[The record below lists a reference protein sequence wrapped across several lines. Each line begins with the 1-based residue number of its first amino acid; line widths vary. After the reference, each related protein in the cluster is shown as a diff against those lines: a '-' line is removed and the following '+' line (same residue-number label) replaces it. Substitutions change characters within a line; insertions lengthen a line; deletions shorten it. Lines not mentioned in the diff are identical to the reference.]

1 MSETLLAE
9 LMERLCVL
17 PGVGPKSG
25 QRMAMH
31 LLQRDRTRGL
41 QLAQVMERAM
51 REIGNCER
59 CRTFTELPICTR
71 CQDEERDNAVLC
83 IVESPSD
90 VLAIDRATGFNGQYF
105 VLLGQLSPLDGI
117 GPAEL
122 GLDVLEKRLSA
133 AGLQEIIIATSSTV
147 EGETTAHYI
156 SEMARAVNIP
166 VSRLAQGVP
175 MGGELEFLDG
185 GTLQHAFRGRQSI

>member
-1 MSETLLAE
+1 MSESLLTE
-9 LMERLCVL
+9 LIDRFCVL
-17 PGVGPKSG
+17 PGVGPKSA

-31 LLQRDRTRGL
+31 LLQRERTRGL

-59 CRTFTELPICTR
+59 CRTFTELAVCQR
-71 CQDEERDNAVLC
+71 CQDPERDISQLC

-90 VLAIDRATGFNGQYF
+90 VLAIDRATQFRGLYF
-105 VLLGQLSPLDGI
+105 VLMGQLSPLDGI

-122 GLDVLEKRLSA
+122 GLDVLQQRLDSP
-133 AGLQEIIIATSSTV
+133 GLEELIIATSSTV
-147 EGETTAHYI
+147 EGETTAHYVTQ
-156 SEMARAVNIP
+156 MAKAAQ
-166 VSRLAQGVP
+166 VSVTRLAQGVP

-185 GTLQHAFRGRQSI
+185 GTLQHAFKGRQQV

>member
-1 MSETLLAE
+1 MRESLLSE
-9 LMERLCVL
+9 LMDRFCVL
-17 PGVGPKSG
+17 PGVGPKSA

-31 LLQRDRTRGL
+31 LLQRDRSRGL
-41 QLAQVMERAM
+41 QLAQVMGRAM

-59 CRTFTELPICTR
+59 CRTFTELAICNR
-71 CQDEERDNAVLC
+71 CQDAERDVSKLC

-90 VLAIDRATGFNGQYF
+90 VMAIDRATEFKGLYF
-105 VLLGQLSPLDGI
+105 VLMGQLSPLDGI

-122 GLDVLEKRLSA
+122 GLDVLQQRLTTP
-133 AGLQEIIIATSSTV
+133 GLEELIIATSSTV

-156 SEMARAVNIP
+156 TEMARAVQLP
-166 VSRLAQGVP
+166 VTRLAQGVP

-185 GTLQHAFRGRQSI
+185 GTLQHAFKGRQQV

>member
-1 MSETLLAE
+1 MSESLLDE
-9 LMERLCVL
+9 LIDQLRVL
-17 PGVGPKSG
+17 PGVGPKSA

-31 LLQRDRTRGL
+31 LLQRERSRGL
-41 QLAQVMERAM
+41 QLAQLMERAM

-59 CRTFTELPICTR
+59 CRTLTEAKR
-71 CQDEERDNAVLC
+71 CRRCEDVARDRTQLC
-83 IVESPSD
+83 VVESPGD
-90 VLAIDRATGFNGQYF
+90 VFAIDRATDYQGLYF

-122 GLDVLEKRLSA
+122 GLDALAARLA
-133 AGLQEIIIATSSTV
+133 EGEVGELIIATSSTV

-156 SEMARAVNIP
+156 SQLAREAVVG

-175 MGGELEFLDG
+175 IGGELEFVDG
-185 GTLQHAFRGRQSI
+185 STLQHAFRGRQSV

>member
-1 MSETLLAE
+1 MSDSLLTE
-9 LMERLCVL
+9 LMERFCVL
-17 PGVGPKSG
+17 PGVGPKSA

-31 LLQRDRTRGL
+31 LLQRERSRGL

-59 CRTFTELPICTR
+59 CRTFTEQAVCER
-71 CQDEERDNAVLC
+71 CQDPERDVSKLC

-90 VLAIDRATGFNGQYF
+90 VLAIDRSTEYKGLYF
-105 VLLGQLSPLDGI
+105 VLMGQLSPLDGV

-122 GLDVLEKRLSA
+122 GLDVLQSRLSSPD
-133 AGLQEIIIATSSTV
+133 LDELIIATSSTV

-156 SEMARAVNIP
+156 TEMARAVQLS
-166 VSRLAQGVP
+166 VTRLAQGVP

-185 GTLQHAFRGRQSI
+185 GTLQHAFKGRQQV